1 MPQTPSEYNKKTSV
15 TVDVFYWDSVEVRE
29 TEIWRRRPRR
39 PIMSRARAVTV
50 LGLWKTHRDHTGDLE
65 LTEAEV
71 LVALSECLAAGC
83 SAGHGYTLHDYYE
96 AYRVLSNF
104 VKTYK
109 RRRKTDVY
117 VT

>member
-1 MPQTPSEYNKKTSV
+1 MRGEVEEESVRGQVKEERKEKRREKAPNGRIRDKT
-15 TVDVFYWDSVEVRE
+15 EM
-29 TEIWRRRPRR
+29 WRRKPRR

-50 LGLWKTHRDHTGDLE
+50 LGLWKTHRGHTGDLE

-104 VKTYK
+104 VKT
-109 RRRKTDVY
+109 
-117 VT
+117 